1 MKRLGGWLW
10 LALAG
15 CSAAEL
21 RGAESVP
28 AGREPAARPLAAYR
42 AVGCVDA
49 AGGALPHPTRV
60 VLVEGEA
67 QRRMLIVSR
76 PSYDSL
82 LVQRSTGSGREQA
95 FQAIVN
101 AEGGPEVLHDYRL
114 PVGGGGGRMAVA
126 TEFTQSPAPPGTVVA
141 QVSRVA
147 FACRL
152 EPEPGA
158 P

>member
-1 MKRLGGWLW
+1 
-10 LALAG
+10 
-15 CSAAEL
+15 
-21 RGAESVP
+21 
-28 AGREPAARPLAAYR
+28 
-42 AVGCVDA
+42 
-49 AGGALPHPTRV
+49 
-60 VLVEGEA
+60 
-67 QRRMLIVSR
+67 MLIVSR

-95 FQAIVN
+95 FQAILK
-101 AEGGPEVLHDYRL
+101 AESGPEMLHDYRL
-114 PVGGGGGRMAVA
+114 PVGGGDGRMAVA
-126 TEFTQSPAPPGTVVA
+126 TEFSQSPAPPGAVVA